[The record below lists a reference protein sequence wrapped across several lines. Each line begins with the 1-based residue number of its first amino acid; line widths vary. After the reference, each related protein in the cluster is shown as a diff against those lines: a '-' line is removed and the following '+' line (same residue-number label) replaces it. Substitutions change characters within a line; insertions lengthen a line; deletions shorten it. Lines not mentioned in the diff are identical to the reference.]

1 MALCAA
7 QASAVTIGDVVAGLC
22 KPAQEAL
29 GTAGFSSLSA
39 ALDAASAVD
48 VGGAL
53 LLLSTDT
60 DIISFIL

>member
-7 QASAVTIGDVVAGLC
+7 QATAVTVGDLVAGLC
-22 KPAQEAL
+22 QPAQEAL
-29 GTAGFSSLSA
+29 GSADFSSLSA

-53 LLLSTDT
+53 SLSK
-60 DIISFIL
+60 DIHYCIL